1 MAKVVRICS
10 SDQAGPAA
18 SAFNRIQARLI
29 FRAAAL
35 PWLTRVSRSS
45 RSSLVR
51 LTTYFF
57 LFIAGVFL
65 LRINETI
72 PRVGLAANLSI
83 NHGQGTRPW
92 QITTTGRVGEEAGRC
107 QPARRR
113 PSDSS
118 WTSA

>member
-83 NHGQGTRPW
+83 NHGQGTRN
-92 QITTTGRVGEEAGRC
+92 AC
-107 QPARRR
+107 FC
-113 PSDSS
+113 SS
-118 WTSA
+118 VVVSTRSFCVFSLCPL